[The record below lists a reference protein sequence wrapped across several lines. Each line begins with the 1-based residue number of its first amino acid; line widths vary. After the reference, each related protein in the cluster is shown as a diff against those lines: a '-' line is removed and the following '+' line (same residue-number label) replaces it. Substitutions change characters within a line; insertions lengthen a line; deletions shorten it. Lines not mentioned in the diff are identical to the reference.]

1 MFLEIV
7 TPEAVI
13 FKSEVESVLV
23 PGVDGKFQMLKN
35 HAAIVSLLVEG
46 AVIIKGSNVQIEE
59 EFENK
64 FTISKEEYS
73 LEINSGTIEMKEDQV
88 IILAD

>member
-13 FKSEVESVLV
+13 FKSDVASVLV
-23 PGVDGKFQMLKN
+23 PGINGKFQMLKN
-35 HAAIVSLLVEG
+35 HAAIVSLLVQG
-46 AVIIKGSNVQIEE
+46 SVVIKGNDVQIEK
-59 EFENK
+59 EFKDK
-64 FTISKEEYS
+64 FTVSKDEYS
-73 LEINSGTIEMKEDQV
+73 FEINSGTIEMKNDRV

>member
-13 FKSEVESVLV
+13 FQSEIESVLV
-23 PGVDGKFQMLKN
+23 PGMDGKFQMLKN

-46 AVIIKGSNVQIEE
+46 AVIIKGSNVQIEK
-59 EFENK
+59 EFEDK
-64 FTISKEEYS
+64 FTISKDEYS